1 MISWLSAE
9 RKGMERA
16 MLEAVAANEVGRN
29 EDIDRYLKCTLL
41 NATTDVPEVGQLWH
55 CSAPHR
61 SSASAADAHLLL
73 SSHTQQ

>member
-41 NATTDVPEVGQLWH
+41 NATTDVPEVGQTMALF
-55 CSAPHR
+55 CTA
-61 SSASAADAHLLL
+61 
-73 SSHTQQ
+73 